1 MKSSHFLLLAFLFI
15 VGTGCKSPIFL
26 GKKANKN
33 SSAEALVDHM
43 VKNQVKAE
51 WMYAKAKVRYD
62 DKYQGF
68 GASATIQ
75 LRKDSVL
82 WMNIRKFTIEVAR
95 VQITPDS
102 IYILD
107 RINNEYYIEAIDY
120 IEDSYNLP
128 ANFNTLQAIMLGNP
142 VFFDPSVLIA
152 EKKDLAVYLSG
163 ATDRFE
169 SKYVLDATNLLLRS
183 MSFGELETDRKVD
196 YELEDY
202 RQTADKQN
210 FSYIRKL
217 DLDSQ
222 ETGKSS
228 LEIKLNKVEFDVPK
242 SIRFEIPKRYTRA
255 DD

>member
-1 MKSSHFLLLAFLFI
+1 MKSSYFLLILLLLVI
-15 VGTGCKSPIFL
+15 GTGCKSPAFL
-26 GKKANKN
+26 GKKAKKN
-33 SSAEALVDHM
+33 SSAEALVEHL
-43 VKNQVKAE
+43 VKNQVQAE
-51 WMYAKAKVRYD
+51 WMYAKGRVRYD

-68 GASATIQ
+68 GATATIQ

-82 WMNIRKFTIEVAR
+82 WMNIKKFGLEVAR

-107 RINNEYYIEAIDY
+107 RFNNEYYIEGLDY
-120 IEDSYNLP
+120 LEKSYNLP
-128 ANFNTLQAIMLGNP
+128 ANFATLQAIMLGNP
-142 VFFDPSVLIA
+142 VFFNPKTLTA
-152 EKKDLAVYLSG
+152 ERKDIFVQLKGQS
-163 ATDRFE
+163 DRFE
-169 SKYVLDATNLLLRS
+169 SQYVLDATSLLLRS
-183 MSFGELETDRKVD
+183 MSFGELQTNRQLD

-217 DLDSQ
+217 DLDSE

-242 SIRFEIPKRYTRA
+242 SIRFEIPERYTRA
-255 DD
+255 D

>member
-1 MKSSHFLLLAFLFI
+1 MKSSRLLLLAFLLV
-15 VGTGCKSPIFL
+15 VGTSCNSPIFL
-26 GKKANKN
+26 GKKANKT
-33 SSAEALVDHM
+33 SSASVLVDHL

-62 DKYQGF
+62 DQYQGL

-75 LRKDSVL
+75 MRKDSVI
-82 WMNIRKFTIEVAR
+82 WMNIKKLGFEIVRA
-95 VQITPDS
+95 QITQDS

-107 RINNEYYIEAIDY
+107 RINNEYYIEGIDY
-120 IEDSYNLP
+120 LEKSYNLP
-128 ANFNTLQAIMLGNP
+128 ASFSALQSILLGNP
-142 VFFDPSVLIA
+142 IFFDPDALTA
-152 EKKDLAVYLSG
+152 EEKDIGVFLRGSS
-163 ATDRFE
+163 DRFE
-169 SKYVLDATNLLLRS
+169 TQYVLDASSLLLRR

-196 YELEDY
+196 YQLEEY
-202 RQTADKQN
+202 RPTADKQN

-242 SIRFEIPKRYTRA
+242 SIRFEIPERYTRA
-255 DD
+255 D

>member
-1 MKSSHFLLLAFLFI
+1 MKSSHFILFILTVFLGTSCKAPAFL
-15 VGTGCKSPIFL
+15 S
-26 GKKANKN
+26 KKANKN
-33 SSAEALVDHM
+33 SSAEALVEHL

-51 WMYAKAKVRYD
+51 WMYARAKVRYD

-82 WMNIRKFTIEVAR
+82 WMNIKKFGLEVAR
-95 VQITPDS
+95 VQITADS

-107 RINNEYYIEAIDY
+107 RINNEYYIEGIDY
-120 IEDSYNLP
+120 IEKSYNMP
-128 ANFNTLQAIMLGNP
+128 ASFSTLQALILGNP
-142 VFFDPSVLIA
+142 VFFNRNELIA
-152 EKKDLAVYLSG
+152 AHKELFVHLEGKG
-163 ATDRFE
+163 DRFD
-169 SKYVLDATNLLLRS
+169 SRYVLDATGLLLRS
-183 MSFGELETDRKVD
+183 MSFGEVQTDRKLD

-202 RQTADKQN
+202 RLTADKQN

-242 SIRFEIPKRYTRA
+242 SIRFEIPERYTKA
-255 DD
+255 D

>member
-1 MKSSHFLLLAFLFI
+1 MKSSHFLIFFFLLVL
-15 VGTGCKSPIFL
+15 GTACKSPTFL
-26 GKKANKN
+26 SKKTNKN
-33 SSAEALVDHM
+33 SSARELVDHL

-51 WMYAKAKVRYD
+51 WMYARAKVRYD

-82 WMNIRKFTIEVAR
+82 WMNIKKFGLEVAR

-107 RINNEYYIEAIDY
+107 RINNEYYIEGLEY
-120 IEDSYNLP
+120 LEKSYNMP
-128 ANFNTLQAIMLGNP
+128 ASFATLQALILGNP
-142 VFFDPSVLIA
+142 VFFNTGELTAARKDPFVHLNGKG
-152 EKKDLAVYLSG
+152 E
-163 ATDRFE
+163 RFE
-169 SKYVLDATNLLLRS
+169 SNYVLDATRLLLRS
-183 MSFGELETDRKVD
+183 MSFGELQTDRKLD

-202 RQTADKQN
+202 RPASDNQN

-222 ETGKSS
+222 ETGRSS
-228 LEIKLNKVEFDVPK
+228 VEIKLNKVEFDVPK
-242 SIRFEIPKRYTRA
+242 SIRFEIPERYTRA
-255 DD
+255 D